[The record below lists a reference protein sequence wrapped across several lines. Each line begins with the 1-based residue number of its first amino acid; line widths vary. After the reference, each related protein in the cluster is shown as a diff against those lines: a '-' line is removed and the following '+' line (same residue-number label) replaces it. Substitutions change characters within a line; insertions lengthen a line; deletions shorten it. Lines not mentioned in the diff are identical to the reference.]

1 MKRASYLLAAVLF
14 VFASYA
20 SAHTKL
26 TNSTPEADATLSAS
40 PESVELQFTKPVRL
54 TAIVLERDGTT
65 TDLADLPADNA
76 SLFNVGILIPLVPGN
91 YVVEWRAV
99 GEDTH
104 VVSGDFQ
111 FTVEP

>member
-1 MKRASYLLAAVLF
+1 MKGASYLLAAVLF
-14 VFASYA
+14 VSASYA

-26 TNSTPEADATLSAS
+26 TTSTPEADATLASS
-40 PESVELQFTKPVRL
+40 PEIIELQFSKPVRL
-54 TAIVLERDGTT
+54 TTLVLERDGTT
-65 TDLADLPADNA
+65 TDLADLPADTA
-76 SLFNVGILIPLVPGN
+76 SIFNIGILIPLVPGN